1 VRKARDT
8 LVNGNLRLV
17 ISVAKK
23 YCNRGLPIADLIQEG
38 NIGLMRAVDK
48 FEYRRGFKFSTYAH
62 WWIRQAVT
70 RAIQDKSHSIRVP
83 VHMMERINKLR
94 RAALDISLEH
104 GRQAR
109 ADELAERL
117 NLSEQQV
124 HEMHRIAKDTVSLQ
138 TPLRERE
145 DGYLGDTIED
155 NQTRSPMD
163 AAVDTGLQTHVRGLL
178 EVLTPRE
185 AEVLALR
192 HGIGTEREHT
202 LSEIGEVFGVS
213 RERVRQIQAQALKK
227 VQQEGLAEHL
237 RAFVTD

>member
-1 VRKARDT
+1 
-8 LVNGNLRLV
+8 
-17 ISVAKK
+17 
-23 YCNRGLPIADLIQEG
+23 
-38 NIGLMRAVDK
+38 
-48 FEYRRGFKFSTYAH
+48 
-62 WWIRQAVT
+62 
-70 RAIQDKSHSIRVP
+70 
-83 VHMMERINKLR
+83 MMERINKLR
-94 RAALDISLEH
+94 RAALDISLEQ

-138 TPLRERE
+138 TPLKERE

-163 AAVDTGLQTHVRGLL
+163 AAIDNGLQRHVRGLL
-178 EVLTPRE
+178 EVLSPRE

-237 RAFVTD
+237 RAFVND